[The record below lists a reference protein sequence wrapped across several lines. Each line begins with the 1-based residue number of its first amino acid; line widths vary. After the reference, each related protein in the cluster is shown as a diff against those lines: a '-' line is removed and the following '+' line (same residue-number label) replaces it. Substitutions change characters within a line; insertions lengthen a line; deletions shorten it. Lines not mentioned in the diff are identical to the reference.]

1 MASITYR
8 KGKKGVAAR
17 IRVSAGYDA
26 EGRQII
32 CSTTCHPPAGLTGDA
47 LRRYVEDAAAR

>member
-32 CSTTCHPPAGLTGDA
+32 
-47 LRRYVEDAAAR
+47 

>member
-8 KGKKGVAAR
+8 NGKKGVTAR

-26 EGRQII
+26 EGRQLV
-32 CSTTCHPPAGLTGDA
+32 CSTTCRPPG
-47 LRRYVEDAAAR
+47 